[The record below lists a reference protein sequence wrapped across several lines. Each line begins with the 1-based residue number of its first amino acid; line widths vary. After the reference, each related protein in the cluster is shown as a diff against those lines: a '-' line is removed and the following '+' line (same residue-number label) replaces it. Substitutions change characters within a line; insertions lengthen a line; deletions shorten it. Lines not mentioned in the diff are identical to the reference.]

1 MMNIFSSF
9 YQLILLLLLAPLA
22 AGLVKFFK
30 ARFQGRKGASPFLPY
45 FTLLTLLKKEMVI
58 SDSTSWVFR
67 LAPFVVF
74 GSALFLILLLPLITL
89 VGGFSEYSN
98 FVIVAGVLMLTAVF
112 LVFGGME
119 SASAFG
125 GMGAAREMA
134 IASLVEPTMILIFA
148 AMAIN
153 STTSQISG
161 MLSQLNIFE
170 QPFMLFSLLALV
182 LLALA
187 ENARYPVDNPATHLE
202 LTMVHEAMVLEYSG
216 PYLALMEYPSF
227 LKLSPFLPMYQKMT
241 SEEFLKKSM
250 GINVWNRLW
259 KQLFRGKFGIYVGI
273 ISSSFIWARI
283 NKRTKALGYINGGFQ
298 SFINFIENRLRS
310 LWVTVLT
317 GCEIKRITKQG
328 GKFKIDCHSRE
339 GGNPEDNKYDVVIST
354 LPTPVLSKL
363 TSNIFSKEY
372 LSHFNKLKYLHAI
385 TLILETDNPI
395 LDQTYWLNICTEKIP
410 FMILAQH
417 TNFSDKKNYNN
428 HHLAYVGWYVDRD
441 SKLLK
446 MDKNEIL
453 KLVNPSLIILNFKFF
468 FIQGGFCS
476 ADF

>member
-1 MMNIFSSF
+1 MKIA
-9 YQLILLLLLAPLA
+9 ILGGGFTGLTAAYYLTKEGHQVTVMEKEKVLGGLA
-22 AGLVKFFK
+22 AGFK
-30 ARFQGRKGASPFLPY
+30 GNDWNWHLERAYHHLFASDHDILNFAKEIGFNGIY
-45 FTLLTLLKKEMVI
+45 FSKPIPSSLFIVNKNLLSCPLDTPLDLLKFPLLGLVDKFRAGTVI
-58 SDSTSWVFR
+58 
-67 LAPFVVF
+67 L
-74 GSALFLILLLPLITL
+74 
-89 VGGFSEYSN
+89 
-98 FVIVAGVLMLTAVF
+98 
-112 LVFGGME
+112 
-119 SASAFG
+119 
-125 GMGAAREMA
+125 
-134 IASLVEPTMILIFA
+134 
-148 AMAIN
+148 
-153 STTSQISG
+153 
-161 MLSQLNIFE
+161 
-170 QPFMLFSLLALV
+170 
-182 LLALA
+182 
-187 ENARYPVDNPATHLE
+187 
-202 LTMVHEAMVLEYSG
+202 
-216 PYLALMEYPSF
+216 F

-453 KLVNPSLIILNFKFF
+453 KLVNPSLIILNSKFLILNSFLFKAPFAQPIFDQNFVKNMPTFKTPNKNF
-468 FIQGGFCS
+468 FIANLDMTYPYDRGTNYAVKLGKQVS
-476 ADF
+476 ELI